1 MENELTFQGRKTLM
15 KSNKLS
21 NLFKSDM
28 NFVGHAKYYFATIAA
43 LLISAIIIISVI
55 GLKLGFDFK
64 GGTIIEVVYGVEFDS
79 EGNEYEGGAPYSK
92 DLAMEKVENVLKTV
106 GGFEIS
112 TVQEAKS
119 EYGNKVVYKL
129 LSDEEITNEQYDAL
143 KTALYSEFDKYDS
156 NGIIQ
161 SKYIAAYGVP
171 GSMVNVAVYGSIALS
186 VAIVLLAIGVAI
198 RYGISAMISVFLTS
212 ILNVL
217 LTFAIVT
224 ICRTTVDVQFVGSV
238 LTVFCLTL
246 ISNLI
251 FLDKSKENLKNTEL
265 TRKDSMNLSVKQT
278 LVTNALIL
286 SISIICSIFLTG
298 FGVLSIRSFGIPV
311 LVGTFFAFFSSIYV
325 LPWLNFEIKIK
336 NRIKRKSKNK

>member
-1 MENELTFQGRKTLM
+1 M
-15 KSNKLS
+15 KSNKLT
-21 NLFKSDM
+21 NLFKKDM
-28 NFVGHAKYYFATIAA
+28 NFLDHAKYYFATIAA
-43 LLISAIIIISVI
+43 ILISAIIIIPVI

-79 EGNEYEGGAPYSK
+79 EGNAYEGGAPYSK
-92 DLAMEKVENVLKTV
+92 EFTMKKIENVLGTV

-112 TVQEAKS
+112 TIQEAKS
-119 EYGNKVVYKL
+119 EYGDKVVYKL
-129 LSDEEITNEQYDAL
+129 LSDEKITNEQYDAL
-143 KTALYSEFDKYDS
+143 ETALYDEFDKYDS
-156 NGIIQ
+156 TGLIQ
-161 SKYIAAYGVP
+161 SKYISAYGVP
-171 GSMVNVAVYGSIALS
+171 GSMVNVAVYGSIALA
-186 VAIVLLAIGVAI
+186 VAIVLLAIGIAI
-198 RYGISAMISVFLTS
+198 RYGISAMLSVFLTS
-212 ILNVL
+212 LVNVL
-217 LTFAIVT
+217 LTFAIVA

-265 TRKDSMNLSVKQT
+265 TRKEVMNNSVKQT

-286 SISIICSIFLTG
+286 SVSIICSIFLTG

-325 LPWLNFEIKIK
+325 LPWLNFKINITAK
-336 NRIKRKSKNK
+336 IRRNKSKNK